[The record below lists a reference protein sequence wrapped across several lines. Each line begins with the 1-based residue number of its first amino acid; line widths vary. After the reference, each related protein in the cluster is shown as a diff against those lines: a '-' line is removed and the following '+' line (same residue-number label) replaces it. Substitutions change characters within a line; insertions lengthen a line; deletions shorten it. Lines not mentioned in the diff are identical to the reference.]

1 MSENNGRYYIKETI
15 KTPRVSFDRSS
26 GELSLT
32 GRSIPE
38 NATKFY
44 EPLVHWAEEYKKSPS
59 LTTNLRLNLEYF
71 NSSSTLWI
79 ARLIKTLSG
88 IREKNSLFFIHVYF
102 LEEDF
107 ENFSQD
113 EIKDIIGSLVNN
125 LPDPMVSIGIK
136 VHCLDENGRIISGST
151 VLFSR
156 DNKYTVIPLTL

>member
-1 MSENNGRYYIKETI
+1 MSHNYGRYYVEETL
-15 KTPRVSFDRSS
+15 KTPRVSFDRSC

-38 NATKFY
+38 NSNKFY
-44 EPLVHWAEEYKKSPS
+44 EPLVQWAEDYKKSPAP
-59 LTTNLRLNLEYF
+59 TTNLRLNLEYF

-88 IREKNSLFFIHVYF
+88 IRTKDSLLFIHLYF
-102 LEEDF
+102 HEEDF
-107 ENFSQD
+107 ENFSLD
-113 EIKDIIGSLVNN
+113 EIKDIIGSLINN
-125 LPDPMVSIGIK
+125 LPDPVISIGVK

-156 DNKYTVIPLTL
+156 DNKYVVIPLTL

>member
-1 MSENNGRYYIKETI
+1 MSENNGKYYIEETP
-15 KTPRVSFDRSS
+15 KTPRVSFDMSN

-44 EPLVHWAEEYKKSPS
+44 EPLVQWAEDYKKSPS

-88 IREKNSLFFIHVYF
+88 IREKNSLLFIHVYF
-102 LEEDF
+102 HEEDF

-125 LPDPMVSIGIK
+125 LPDPMVRIGIK

-156 DNKYTVIPLTL
+156 DNKFTVIPLTL